1 MRSLVNP
8 RVSDLRPGDFVL
20 VECACRHIWLATK
33 TLLTTAGLPPSFLIS
48 TLPTR
53 LRCPNCGGR
62 GRATVSIKW
71 SEIRNLP

>member
-20 VECACRHIWLATK
+20 GVCACRYIWLATK

-48 TLPTR
+48 PCR
-53 LRCPNCGGR
+53 R
-62 GRATVSIKW
+62 V
-71 SEIRNLP
+71 